1 MKKKFDLFFN
11 VITIPLDF
19 LLIYL
24 ASISSYKLRFQE
36 FITDIRPAIYGFDFS
51 YYSKMSFY
59 LAFFVVFIFI
69 ILGVYKIKSNKSF
82 VEEFSKII
90 VSTTF
95 AMMFFVIYIFFKRE
109 YLDSRFIILFAG
121 VFTVLYLSI
130 YRAGMTFLRHFLYK
144 KGFGNTN
151 VVLIGESSNNFN
163 LIKNEFDNNKRR
175 GFNIVKCVKDYDEF
189 LVFLRE
195 NKELK
200 IDEIVKVNSNCFE
213 DTLKFMDFCEYNHII
228 LKYVAD
234 LFDSR
239 TTNIGIDTSIGVP
252 LIEIKKTKLD
262 GWGRVIKR
270 FIDII
275 FSIFFIIL
283 FFPIFIITIIAIK
296 INSKGSIFYRNER
309 VGQDNEM
316 IKVLKF
322 RSMQSDYCT
331 SNDNY
336 KAMAYEEELIK
347 NSNSRS
353 GAIYKIKNDPR
364 ITKVGKF
371 IRKYS
376 IDELPQFFNVLFGNM
391 SIIGPRP
398 HQKREVEKYDKK
410 QLRILDIKPGITG
423 LAQVSGR
430 SDLNSSDEFKLDK
443 YYIDNWSLFLDFKI
457 LFKTPFA
464 VLRKRKVD

>member
-11 VITIPLDF
+11 FITIPLDF
-19 LLIYL
+19 ILIFL

-36 FITDIRPAIYGFDFS
+36 FIIDIRPAVYDLTFS
-51 YYSKMSFY
+51 YYQKMSFY
-59 LAFFVVFIFI
+59 LAFFVILIFI
-69 ILGVYKIKSNKSF
+69 ILGVYKIRSNKSF

-90 VSTTF
+90 VSTAF
-95 AMMFFVIYIFFKRE
+95 AMMIFIIYIFFKRE
-109 YLDSRFIILFAG
+109 YLNSRFIILFAG
-121 VFTVLYLSI
+121 VFTAFYLCIS
-130 YRAGMTFLRHFLYK
+130 RAILTYIRHFLYK
-144 KGFGNTN
+144 RGIGNIN
-151 VVLIGESSNNFN
+151 VVLVGSSGNNFN
-163 LIKNEFDNNKRR
+163 LIKNEFNNNKRR
-175 GFNIVKCVKDYDEF
+175 GFKVVASVENYDEF
-189 LVFLRE
+189 LEFLRS
-195 NKELK
+195 NKDLK
-200 IDEIVKVNSNCFE
+200 IDEVIKTNPNFFE

-239 TTNIGIDTSIGVP
+239 TTNIEIDASLGVP
-252 LIEIKKTKLD
+252 IIEIKKTKLD
-262 GWGRVIKR
+262 GWGRIIKR
-270 FIDII
+270 IIDILLSII
-275 FSIFFIIL
+275 FIIFFS
-283 FFPIFIITIIAIK
+283 PIFIITTIAIK
-296 INSKGSIFYRNER
+296 LDYKDNDIYKNER
-309 VGQDNEM
+309 IGQNNNI

-322 RSMQSDYCT
+322 RSMHSDYCT
-331 SNDNY
+331 SDDNK
-336 KAMAYEEELIK
+336 KAMKYEEELIK
-347 NSNSRS
+347 KYNSRD

-364 ITKVGKF
+364 ITRVGKF

-430 SDLNSSDEFKLDK
+430 SDLDASDEFKLDK

-457 LFKTPFA
+457 LLKTPFA

>member
-11 VITIPLDF
+11 FITIPLDF
-19 LLIYL
+19 LLIFL
-24 ASISSYKLRFQE
+24 ASVSSYKLRFQE
-36 FITDIRPAIYGFDFS
+36 FIIDIKPAVYDLSFS
-51 YYSKMSFY
+51 YYLKMSFY
-59 LAFFVVFIFI
+59 LAFFVILIFI

-90 VSTTF
+90 VSTAF
-95 AMMFFVIYIFFKRE
+95 AMMFFVIFIFFKRE
-109 YLDSRFIILFAG
+109 YLNSRFIILFAG
-121 VFTVLYLSI
+121 VFTALYLCVS
-130 YRAGMTFLRHFLYK
+130 RAILTHIRHFLYK

-151 VVLIGESSNNFN
+151 VILVGNYGNNFN

-175 GFNIVKCVKDYDEF
+175 GFNIVASVKDYDEF
-189 LVFLRE
+189 LEFLRN
-195 NKELK
+195 NKDLK
-200 IDEIVKVNSNCFE
+200 IDEVIKTNPNFYE

-234 LFDSR
+234 LFDAR
-239 TTNIGIDTSIGVP
+239 TTNIEIDTSVGIP
-252 LIEIKKTKLD
+252 LMEVKKTKLD
-262 GWGRVIKR
+262 GWGRIIKR
-270 FIDII
+270 SIDLI

-283 FFPIFIITIIAIK
+283 FSPIFIITIIAIK
-296 INSKGSIFYRNER
+296 LDSKGNIFYKNDRI
-309 VGQDNEM
+309 GQNNTL

-322 RSMQSDYCT
+322 RSMYSDYCT
-331 SNDNY
+331 SSNNK
-336 KAMAYEEELIK
+336 KAMEYEEELIK
-347 NSNSRS
+347 KYNSRD

-364 ITKVGKF
+364 ITGVGKF

-376 IDELPQFFNVLFGNM
+376 IDELPQFFNVFFGNM

-430 SDLNSSDEFKLDK
+430 SDLDASDEFKLDK

>member
-1 MKKKFDLFFN
+1 MTKRFELFFN
-11 VITIPLDF
+11 FITIPLDF
-19 LLIYL
+19 LLVFL
-24 ASISSYKLRFQE
+24 ASVSSYKLRFQE
-36 FITDIRPAIYGFDFS
+36 FITDIRPAVYSLDFS
-51 YYSKMSFY
+51 YYLKMSFY
-59 LAFFVVFIFI
+59 LAFFVILIFI

-95 AMMFFVIYIFFKRE
+95 AMMFFVIYIFFQRE
-109 YLDSRFIILFAG
+109 YLNSRFIILFAG
-121 VFTVLYLSI
+121 VFTVLYLTI
-130 YRAGMTFLRHFLYK
+130 YRAIITFLRHLLYK

-151 VVLIGESSNNFN
+151 VVLVGVSGNNFN
-163 LIKNEFDNNKRR
+163 IIKNEFDNNKRR
-175 GFNIVKCVKDYDEF
+175 GFNIVKTVKNYDEF
-189 LVFLRE
+189 LEFLRN
-195 NKELK
+195 NKEIK
-200 IDEIVKVNSNCFE
+200 IDEIVKVNSNYFE
-213 DTLKFMDFCEYNHII
+213 DTLKFMDFCEYNHIV

-234 LFDSR
+234 LFDAR
-239 TTNIGIDTSIGVP
+239 TTNIEIDTSVGIP
-252 LIEIKKTKLD
+252 LIEVKKTKLD
-262 GWGRVIKR
+262 GWGRIIKR

-283 FFPIFIITIIAIK
+283 FSPIFIITMIAIK
-296 INSKGSIFYRNER
+296 LNSKGSVFYKNER
-309 VGQDNEM
+309 IGQNNTV

-322 RSMQSDYCT
+322 RSMYSDYCT
-331 SNDNY
+331 GNNNH
-336 KAMAYEEELIK
+336 KAIAYEKELIK
-347 NSNSRS
+347 KYNSRN

-364 ITKVGKF
+364 ITGVGKF

-376 IDELPQFFNVLFGNM
+376 IDELPQFFNVLIGSM